1 MSATRK
7 GGALLA
13 VLWLSAALAAI
24 AFSVASR
31 VRLETERTGGD
42 SEGLRAQYLANGS
55 IDRAILW
62 ILWGAQGYSNPDGSP
77 KYFPLREPV
86 PFVRFDY
93 PSGVAIVEKIAE
105 GTKINLNQATP
116 EQLLGML
123 TASGAD
129 SQQASAIV
137 AGIVDWRTG
146 TPAPPSIDFMNSDQ
160 TFRPRH
166 ASFEEI
172 EEVLLVKG
180 MTPELFYGRF
190 DSDPQGRLIPRG
202 GLRDAI
208 TTWGRGDLVDVNN
221 ASPVQMAAIGVPASV
236 IPQILSLRPIK
247 TMDLVSPLVSGTPA
261 AGKLQVVTGARE
273 VWTLRATARLKGP
286 NGTLSDVIRSVSA
299 TVSFAEKEYYILR
312 WRDEAVSAASG
323 AVRF

>member
-1 MSATRK
+1 M
-7 GGALLA
+7 LA
-13 VLWLSAALAAI
+13 VLWLAAALSAI
-24 AFSVASR
+24 AFSIANT
-31 VRLETERTGGD
+31 VRTETERTGGD
-42 SEGLRAQYLANGS
+42 SEGLRAQYLAAGS

-62 ILWGAQGYSNPDGSP
+62 IWWGSQGLTGP
-77 KYFPLREPV
+77 KGLQYFSLNV
-86 PFVRFDY
+86 PIPYVRFDY

-105 GTKINLNQATP
+105 GTKLNIN
-116 EQLLGML
+116 
-123 TASGAD
+123 
-129 SQQASAIV
+129 QASAEELIAV
-137 AGIVDWRTG
+137 LEACGANPAQAADITAGILDWRSGSAT
-146 TPAPPSIDFMNSDQ
+146 PPSLDFLMPDQ

-247 TMDLVSPLVSGTPA
+247 TMDLVSPLVNGTPA